1 MAMAQW
7 IGQFSGNTHR
17 SKVLD
22 REGQLR
28 HAIEV
33 YRRMQPHDDRTAQ
46 GQTVKRLADQLLAA
60 RIRAMK
66 ATLNAMGPMSPDSP
80 ITNSMKTKI
89 QNVTIAGVH
98 AILEEFGA
106 KDILTD

>member
-1 MAMAQW
+1 MAQW

-22 REGQLR
+22 REAQLR

-33 YRRMQPHDDRTAQ
+33 YRCIQPQDDRTTQ
-46 GQTVKRLADQLLAA
+46 GQTVKRLADRLLAA

-66 ATLNAMGPMSPDSP
+66 ATLNAMEPMSPDST
-80 ITNSMKTKI
+80 IANSMKTKI
-89 QNVTIAGVH
+89 QHVTNAGVH
-98 AILEEFGA
+98 AILEEFDAADVG
-106 KDILTD
+106 TD